1 MSTVFLASFVI
12 GLLLAVR
19 AMLHGIERP
28 AKPIRAGRTAGPGT
42 DGTASAAAGPGAGGT
57 ARAAAGSLAPP
68 RFVLN
73 LPTTAGFATGFGA
86 TGYLLV
92 RYTTLKPV
100 PVVVIALLAG
110 AAGAV
115 GALTLVAAWAIPA
128 VKAEVVDERYL
139 LQGAPARVVSI
150 SNNGSSGT
158 IEYQADGATLTA
170 RAAGLDGVLLE
181 AGTDVVIERIEDGV
195 AYVEPW
201 DRVEARL

>member
-1 MSTVFLASFVI
+1 MSIVFLVAFAI

-19 AMLHGIERP
+19 AMLYGIERP
-28 AKPIRAGRTAGPGT
+28 PKPLRSPRTAGAVA
-42 DGTASAAAGPGAGGT
+42 GTAGV
-57 ARAAAGSLAPP
+57 RAPP
-68 RFVLN
+68 RFVIN
-73 LPTTAGFATGFGA
+73 LPTTAGFAAVFGA

-92 RYTTLKPV
+92 RYTTLSTAPII
-100 PVVVIALLAG
+100 VIAALAG
-110 AAGAV
+110 GAGAI

-128 VKAEVVDERYL
+128 AKAEVVDERYV

-150 SNNGSSGT
+150 SDNGASAV

-170 RAAGLDGVLLE
+170 RATGLDGVLLA
-181 AGTDVVIERIEDGV
+181 AGTEVVIERIEDGV

>member
-1 MSTVFLASFVI
+1 MYIVFLVTFAI

-19 AMLHGIERP
+19 AMLYGIERP
-28 AKPIRAGRTAGPGT
+28 PKPARSRTAAA
-42 DGTASAAAGPGAGGT
+42 TAVVTGVA
-57 ARAAAGSLAPP
+57 APP
-68 RFVLN
+68 RFVIN

-92 RYTTLKPV
+92 RYTTLSTAPI
-100 PVVVIALLAG
+100 VVVATLAG
-110 AAGAV
+110 VAGAI

-128 VKAEVVDERYL
+128 AKAEVVDERYV

-150 SNNGSSGT
+150 TDNGSSAV
-158 IEYQADGATLTA
+158 IEYQADGAKLTS
-170 RAAGLDGVLLE
+170 RATGLDGVLLE
-181 AGTDVVIERIEDGV
+181 AGGDVVIERIEDGI